1 MSGRPWESAAGPISS
16 VRAPCSLLVL
26 RTRFLPTRR
35 VVEVTWARISN
46 CRLEPERTMLK
57 PSLQLRIGQQLTMTP
72 QLQQAIRLLQLPS
85 LDLQAHVRETLETN
99 VMLEAEDEL
108 ALDAP
113 PDAARERED
122 VPVEEKY
129 AELDGHTAAGDQRE
143 EPEVEI
149 ADEAWGEQTSGPS
162 DSPWSGEDDR
172 SGDFSDQHGQTL
184 QEQLIEQLELAKL
197 SPVDLAI
204 ARVITDAITDDGYL
218 KDDLEEVR
226 LSLLP
231 EIEATIADVERVLA
245 AVRSLEPA
253 GVGARN
259 LGECIALQLRQL
271 HPDTRARDIAIRVA
285 LEHLDLVAGQ
295 QLVLLRRQL
304 RCSEGDL
311 EMALALV
318 RSCHPRPGAAVNPA
332 QAEYVIPD
340 VFVRRT
346 DHGWIGEINQ
356 ATVPRVRVNQ
366 SYANLI
372 SRAPDHAMLRTQLQ
386 EARWLMR
393 SLEIRNET
401 LVKVARCI
409 VQRQTSFFEI
419 GEEAMEPLILKDVA
433 EAVEMH
439 ESTISRVTTAKY
451 MHTPRGVFEFRY
463 FFSSHVAAADGTE
476 MSSTAIRAKLR
487 KLISQEN
494 PDNPLSDAKLA
505 EILSQEGIPVARRT
519 VAKYREGMQIA
530 PSNER
535 KRAAARAS

>member
-1 MSGRPWESAAGPISS
+1 M
-16 VRAPCSLLVL
+16 
-26 RTRFLPTRR
+26 
-35 VVEVTWARISN
+35 
-46 CRLEPERTMLK
+46 MK

-99 VMLEAEDEL
+99 VMLEGDEETL
-108 ALDAP
+108 EVPVEL
-113 PDAARERED
+113 AREREIA
-122 VPVEEKY
+122 PVEEKY
-129 AELDGHTAAGDQRE
+129 AELDGNAPPSDQRD
-143 EPEVEI
+143 EPEVEV
-149 ADEAWGEQTSGPS
+149 ADEVWEANSAGSS
-162 DSPWSGEDDR
+162 DVPWSGDDDR
-172 SGDFSDQHGQTL
+172 SSDFSDQHGQTL
-184 QEQLIEQLELAKL
+184 KEQLIEQLELAKL
-197 SPVDLAI
+197 SAVDAAI
-204 ARVITDAITDDGYL
+204 ARVITDAVNDDGYL
-218 KDDLEEVR
+218 KDSLEDIR

-231 EIEATIADVERVLA
+231 EIEASAADVERVLK
-245 AVRSLEPA
+245 VVQSLEPA

-271 HPDTRARDIAIRVA
+271 DPATPARDVAIRVA
-285 LEHLDLVAGQ
+285 LEHLDLVAAQ

-318 RSCHPRPGAAVNPA
+318 RSCHPRPGAAVNPS

-346 DHGWIGEINQ
+346 ENGWTVEINQ
-356 ATVPRVRVNQ
+356 ATVPKVRVNQ
-366 SYANLI
+366 NYANLI
-372 SRAPDHAMLRTQLQ
+372 SRSPDHAMLRTQLQ

-401 LVKVARCI
+401 LIKVARCI
-409 VQRQTSFFEI
+409 VQRQSSFFDI

-463 FFSSHVAAADGTE
+463 FFSSHVEAADGTE
-476 MSSTAIRAKLR
+476 MSSTAIRAKIR

-494 PDNPLSDAKLA
+494 PDNPCSDSKLA